1 MCPVLLFSCSIT
13 GNFEV
18 LGVALGKWKGM
29 IMGIHPITA
38 SQDVN
43 AACLP
48 LLAQRFTK
56 GTHVYKCKKL
66 LASPHG
72 EFTRM

>member
-1 MCPVLLFSCSIT
+1 MCPGLLFFCSIT
-13 GNFEV
+13 GGFEV
-18 LGVALGKWKGM
+18 LGVALCMWKGM
-29 IMGIHPITA
+29 IMGIHPIIT

-48 LLAQRFTK
+48 LSAQKLTK

-66 LASPHG
+66 LGNPLG
-72 EFTRM
+72 EFNRM